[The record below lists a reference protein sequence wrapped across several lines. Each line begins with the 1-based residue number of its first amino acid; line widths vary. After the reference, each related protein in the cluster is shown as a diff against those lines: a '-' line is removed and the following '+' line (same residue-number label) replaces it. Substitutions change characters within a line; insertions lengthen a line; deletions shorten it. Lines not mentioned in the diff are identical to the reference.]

1 MKTHQSETHMFHD
14 EGNRYNPRRAAS
26 SRFTILQSRSGVVF
40 FVVLAVFL
48 VMAVMA
54 FSLST
59 FKGGAIEQLSK
70 SIDQNRLAML
80 AQAANNEIVAILRS
94 QVNKHVQGGA
104 ENGFY
109 AVFRKA
115 INLEVEGNPPT
126 LPWTA
131 NIFSDDYTP
140 VLTQDMVT
148 RAGYN
153 ISLKSQAKLVLDKR
167 TTVSGTAGFSGYLE
181 IVSRA
186 SHLAGDQT
194 KIEVKERRDI
204 KVVDMRHFFDRYA
217 LYVKN
222 YSPDWNNPRRRVV
235 VKGIPPDF
243 SSGVYSTVYV
253 GNQFYPKS
261 REYSS
266 SAASPRLWFD
276 VCFSEQENLIAPLL
290 GLPASAA
297 RTVFPGINSDPFK
310 VFFGVSD
317 GEYLNVAKF
326 GVSDFYEVKQI
337 KDQFRDLINRS
348 ADSELK
354 TNTFVSG
361 PALKKKCADALNEMG
376 GNRNSAAWVLC
387 DDYHSNVSEEGT
399 DFSKSKAFNMIV
411 QTCIDNWVYR
421 WGYTDASTSWNLG
434 SSRRLPGPS
443 TLMNDVRL
451 VGLATQSKETNQLG
465 PWMYQNIRPEDDSAH
480 APWNPERVFVGKMAK
495 LCGPSA
501 NIPLLVEGNA
511 FLRFFKIAYF
521 DEMNATF
528 TLLGDI
534 KTSCVL
540 APVPLDYYR
549 CDDILGQ
556 ADTFLNKPSTELAN
570 HKLFSKCLPSSPAA
584 GYIEDRALMSRA
596 IDTIPL
602 NTMFTTGF
610 VKVTKPDGSEAMYD
624 STADGVIPDPQQV
637 VKSGKSV
644 KPGHKMFRVVD
655 EQMCS
660 RNYYDPASFL
670 RERVVR
676 EGEKDTLYID
686 GYMYITEGD
695 LDLSWVEQFAGRGL
709 IFLGKGN
716 CKIGNFMKKD
726 GSDSDQTLRILL
738 LDGDFIVNSSE
749 SDVKIEA
756 SLIATTYI
764 SPSAARDPSSL
775 TAQGSFNPNNKRVKI
790 LGNLV
795 VDYLFT
801 ESGSIGLPNE
811 GTLTI
816 EHDPMI
822 YNPKPPENDPF
833 RASIGAVR
841 TMFSM
846 NAEGRESF

>member
-1 MKTHQSETHMFHD
+1 MKNIQPESATTP
-14 EGNRYNPRRAAS
+14 GNGVRCGQRRATLG
-26 SRFTILQSRSGVVF
+26 RRSAYQTRAGVVF

-94 QVNKHVQGGA
+94 QVNMHVQGGT

-109 AVFRKA
+109 SVFRKA
-115 INLEVEGNPPT
+115 INLEVKGTPPT
-126 LPWTA
+126 LPWSE
-131 NIFSDDYTP
+131 NIFADDYTP

-153 ISLKSQAKLVLDKR
+153 IALKSQAKLVLEKR

-186 SHLAGDQT
+186 SHLSGDQT

-222 YSPDWNNPRRRVV
+222 YCPDWNNPRRRVV

-243 SSGVYSTVYV
+243 SAGVYSTVYV

-261 REYSS
+261 REYESP
-266 SAASPRLWFD
+266 AASPRLWFD
-276 VCFSEQENLIAPLL
+276 VCFSEQKNLIAPLL
-290 GLPASAA
+290 GFAATTA
-297 RTVFPGINSDPFK
+297 RTAFPGIDSGPFK
-310 VFFGVSD
+310 VFFAVNND
-317 GEYLNVAKF
+317 KYLDVAPF
-326 GVSDFYEVKQI
+326 GVSDFYKVKQI
-337 KDQFRDLINRS
+337 KDQFRDMINR
-348 ADSELK
+348 AANAFLG
-354 TNTFVSG
+354 TNTYVGG
-361 PALKKKCADALNEMG
+361 PQLKQKCADALDAAG
-376 GNRNSAAWVLC
+376 GNDNSAAWVLC
-387 DDYHSNVSEEGT
+387 DDYNAKVAAAGT
-399 DFSKSKAFNMIV
+399 DFSASKAFNLIV
-411 QTCIDNWVYR
+411 QTCIDNWIYR
-421 WGYTDASTSWNLG
+421 WGYTDTSTAWDLTG
-434 SSRRLPGPS
+434 STRLPVPS
-443 TLMNDVRL
+443 TLMGDVRL
-451 VGLATQSKETNQLG
+451 VGLATQSEETNKVG
-465 PWMYQNIRPEDDSAH
+465 PWMYQNIRPEDDSSH
-480 APWNPERVFVGKMAK
+480 APWNRERAFVGKMAK

-501 NIPLLVEGNA
+501 NVPLLVEGNA

-521 DEMNATF
+521 DEVNATF
-528 TLLGDI
+528 TLLN
-534 KTSCVL
+534 TQVPCVL

-549 CDDILGQ
+549 TDDVLGQ
-556 ADTFLNKPSTELAN
+556 DETFLNKPSTILAN
-570 HKLFSKCLPSSPAA
+570 DRLFSKSLPSSPAK
-584 GYIEDRALMSRA
+584 GYLDDRTLMSRA

-602 NTMFTTGF
+602 NTMFATET
-610 VKVTKPDGSEAMYD
+610 VKITKTDGSDGTYD
-624 STADGVIPDPQQV
+624 PKADGVIADPQQV
-637 VKSGKSV
+637 VKPGKTV
-644 KPGHKMFRVVD
+644 KPGHKMFRIVD
-655 EQMCS
+655 EVMCS
-660 RNYYDPASFL
+660 RNYYDPPAFL

-676 EGEKDTLYID
+676 ENGKNTLYID

-695 LDLSWVEQFAGRGL
+695 PDLTDVDQFAGRGL

-716 CKIGNFMKKD
+716 CRIGNFLKKD

-738 LDGDFIVNSSE
+738 LDGDFIVDASE
-749 SDVKIEA
+749 SDVEIEA
-756 SLIATTYI
+756 SLIATTYVA
-764 SPSAARDPSSL
+764 PSSARDPSSL

-801 ESGSIGLPNE
+801 ESGNTGVPLD

-822 YNPKPPENDPF
+822 YNPKPPVNDPF

>member
-1 MKTHQSETHMFHD
+1 MKKDQGGSLMPHGN
-14 EGNRYNPRRAAS
+14 GNRCGQRRAAPD
-26 SRFTILQSRSGVVF
+26 RGDVLQNRAGVVF

-48 VMAVMA
+48 LMAVMA

-94 QVNKHVQGGA
+94 QVNAHEQGGS

-109 AVFRKA
+109 SVFREA
-115 INLEVEGNPPT
+115 INLEVKGNPPP
-126 LPWTA
+126 LPWSSD
-131 NIFSDDYTP
+131 IFSNDYTP

-153 ISLKSQAKLVLDKR
+153 ISLKSKAKLVLDKR

-235 VKGIPPDF
+235 VKGIPPNF
-243 SSGVYSTVYV
+243 STGVYSTVYV

-266 SAASPRLWFD
+266 QAASPRLWFD
-276 VCFSEQENLIAPLL
+276 VCFSEQENLISSLL
-290 GLPASAA
+290 GLPASAS
-297 RTVFPGINSDPFK
+297 RTVFPGIDSEKFR
-310 VFFGVSD
+310 VFFGVNSAD
-317 GEYLNVAKF
+317 YRNVAKF
-326 GVSDFYEVKQI
+326 GVSDFYKVKQI

-348 ADSELK
+348 ADPSNLN

-361 PALKKKCADALNEMG
+361 PDLKKKCADALRKMG
-376 GNRNSAAWVLC
+376 GNDNSAAWVLC
-387 DDYHSNVSEEGT
+387 DDYVTNVEEEGT
-399 DFSKSKAFNMIV
+399 DFSKSKAFNIIV

-421 WGYTDASTSWNLG
+421 WGYTDASTSWNLAG
-434 SSRRLPGPS
+434 ATRLPVPS
-443 TLMNDVRL
+443 PLMDDVRL
-451 VGLATQSKETNQLG
+451 VGLATQSQETNRIG
-465 PWMYQNIRPEDDSAH
+465 PWMYQNVRPENDPSH
-480 APWNPERVFVGKMAK
+480 APWNPERAFVGKMAK

-521 DEMNATF
+521 DEMKATF
-528 TLLGDI
+528 TLL
-534 KTSCVL
+534 KKEVPCVL
-540 APVPLDYYR
+540 APIPLDYYR
-549 CDDILGQ
+549 FDDILGQ
-556 ADTFLNKPSTELAN
+556 ADTFLNKPSAELVTSN
-570 HKLFSKCLPSSPAA
+570 LFSRCLPSSPAK
-584 GYIEDRALMSRA
+584 GYVDDRSLMSRA

-602 NTMFTTGF
+602 NTMFTREF
-610 VKVTKPDGSEAMYD
+610 VKVTSPDGSDAMYD
-624 STADGVIPDPQQV
+624 SKADGVIPNPQQV
-637 VKSGKSV
+637 VKPGKSV

-660 RNYYDPASFL
+660 RNYYDPSSFL

-676 EGEKDTLYID
+676 EDEKNTLYID

-695 LDLSWVEQFAGRGL
+695 LDLSWVDQFAGRGL

-749 SDVKIEA
+749 SNVKIEA

-764 SPSAARDPSSL
+764 PSSDARDPSNL

-790 LGNLV
+790 LGNLI

-801 ESGSIGLPNE
+801 ESGSTGLPTD
-811 GTLTI
+811 GALTI

-822 YNPKPPENDPF
+822 YSPKPPVNDPF

-846 NAEGRESF
+846 NAEGKGSF

>member
-1 MKTHQSETHMFHD
+1 MKKNQAETPISHGRGSRCKLRCAASDCAVFHQS
-14 EGNRYNPRRAAS
+14 RA
-26 SRFTILQSRSGVVF
+26 GVVF

-94 QVNKHVQGGA
+94 QVNNHAQGGS

-109 AVFRKA
+109 SVFRKA
-115 INLEVEGNPPT
+115 IKLEVTGALPS
-126 LPWTA
+126 LPWVE
-131 NIFSDDYTP
+131 NIFPDNYTP
-140 VLTQDMVT
+140 VLTQDMVA

-153 ISLKSQAKLVLDKR
+153 IGLKSQAKLVLEKR

-194 KIEVKERRDI
+194 KIEVKERRDVKI
-204 KVVDMRHFFDRYA
+204 VDMRHFFDRYA
-217 LYVKN
+217 LFVKN
-222 YSPDWNNPRRRVV
+222 YCPDWNNPRRRIVI
-235 VKGIPPDF
+235 KGVPPKF
-243 SSGVYSTVYV
+243 PEGVYSTVYV

-261 REYSS
+261 REYES

-276 VCFSEQENLIAPLL
+276 VCFGEQRNLIAPLL
-290 GLPASAA
+290 GIAVTAV
-297 RTVFPGINSDPFK
+297 RTAFPGIDSDPFK
-310 VFFGVSD
+310 VFFGVNYD
-317 GEYLNVAKF
+317 KYLDVAQF
-326 GVSDFYEVKQI
+326 GVSDFYKVKQI
-337 KDQFRDLINRS
+337 KDQFRDMINRAANS
-348 ADSELK
+348 FLN
-354 TNTFVSG
+354 TNTYVSG
-361 PALKKKCADALNEMG
+361 PDLKQKCADALDAAG
-376 GNRNSAAWVLC
+376 GNQNSAAWVLC
-387 DDYHSNVSEEGT
+387 NDYKTKVADAGT
-399 DFSKSKAFNMIV
+399 DFSQSEAFNMIV
-411 QTCIDNWVYR
+411 QTCVDNWIYR
-421 WGYTDASTSWNLG
+421 WGYTDASTSWDLTG
-434 SSRRLPGPS
+434 STRLPVPS
-443 TLMNDVRL
+443 TLMGDVRL
-451 VGLATQSKETNQLG
+451 VGLATQSEETNRVG
-465 PWMYQNIRPEDDSAH
+465 PWMYQNIRPEDNSSY
-480 APWNPERVFVGKMAK
+480 APWNRERAFVGKMAK

-521 DEMNATF
+521 DEVNATF
-528 TLLGDI
+528 TLLN
-534 KTSCVL
+534 TEVPCVL
-540 APVPLDYYR
+540 APIPLDYYR
-549 CDDILGQ
+549 CDDVLGQ
-556 ADTFLNKPSTELAN
+556 VDTFLNKPSTSLAN
-570 HKLFSKCLPSSPAA
+570 DRLFSKCLPSSPAK
-584 GYIEDRALMSRA
+584 GYLEDRSLMSRA

-602 NTMFTTGF
+602 NTMLATES
-610 VKVTKPDGSEAMYD
+610 VKITKTDGSDGTYD
-624 STADGVIPDPQQV
+624 PKADGVIPDPQQV
-637 VKSGKSV
+637 VRPGRTV
-644 KPGHKMFRVVD
+644 KPGHKMFRIVD
-655 EQMCS
+655 ELMCS
-660 RNYYDPASFL
+660 RNYYDPPSFL

-676 EGEKDTLYID
+676 ENGKNTLYID

-695 LDLSWVEQFAGRGL
+695 LDLSRVDQFAGRGL

-716 CKIGNFMKKD
+716 CRIGNFLKKD

-738 LDGDFIVNSSE
+738 LDGDFIVDAPG
-749 SDVKIEA
+749 SDVEIEA

-764 SPSAARDPSSL
+764 APSSARDPSSL

-801 ESGSIGLPNE
+801 ESGNTGVPLD

-822 YNPKPPENDPF
+822 YNPKPPANDPF